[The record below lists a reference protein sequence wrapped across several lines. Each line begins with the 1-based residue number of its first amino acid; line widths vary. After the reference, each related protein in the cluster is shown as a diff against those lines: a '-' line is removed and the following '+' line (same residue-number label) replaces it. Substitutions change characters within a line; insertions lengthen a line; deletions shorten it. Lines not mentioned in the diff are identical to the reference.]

1 MVDGATMFGWFGAL
15 FSGLFAIGV
24 GFDVVVGLLKMA
36 IHS

>member
-1 MVDGATMFGWFGAL
+1 L